1 MQKHIRIFCLIFC
14 LMYTVV
20 YSQQKQLQTVIL
32 RGSDPTDVLPVV
44 ALGEA
49 IHLSFDDLANLEEDY
64 YYYIEHYNKD
74 WSKSNLFQTEYISG
88 FDGQRIINYQNSFN
102 TLISYSNYTLTIPN
116 DQIRITKSG
125 HYKILIKNSQ
135 NELVLERK
143 FLVYEPLA
151 QIAGIVK
158 RPRKI
163 SLGNEQQRIEVRV
176 NINRNALIDFEQRT
190 SLSVIQNFQWS
201 TQKTFINPDF
211 QNSNQLIFNRDEIQF
226 YGQNEFLFFDTK
238 DIRSTNN
245 SVREISYQTPI
256 LMTLYTQRN
265 RQLLPYTYN
274 PDINGDFVIQ
284 TLQGTEPAIE
294 ADYLNVDFSLEN
306 VGDFNEVYIIGGFNN
321 FELNKESQL
330 QFDEQANVWKTRLLL
345 KQGIYNYLFVTK
357 NKEGAIDPSSINGS
371 FLTTENA
378 YQILFYYKDFDLNY
392 DRLIGYQKIYSSD
405 LGL

>member
-1 MQKHIRIFCLIFC
+1 M
-14 LMYTVV
+14 
-20 YSQQKQLQTVIL
+20 
-32 RGSDPTDVLPVV
+32 
-44 ALGEA
+44 
-49 IHLSFDDLANLEEDY
+49 
-64 YYYIEHYNKD
+64 
-74 WSKSNLFQTEYISG
+74 
-88 FDGQRIINYQNSFN
+88 
-102 TLISYSNYTLTIPN
+102 
-116 DQIRITKSG
+116 
-125 HYKILIKNSQ
+125 
-135 NELVLERK
+135 
-143 FLVYEPLA
+143 VYEPLA

-176 NINRNALIDFEQRT
+176 NINRNALINFEQRT
-190 SLSVIQNFQWS
+190 SLSIIQNFQWS
-201 TQKTFINPDF
+201 SQKTFINPDF

-238 DIRSTNN
+238 DMRSTNN

-330 QFDEQANVWKTRLLL
+330 QFDEQANIWKTRLLL

-357 NKEGAIDPSSINGS
+357 NKEGAIDPSRINGS

>member
-1 MQKHIRIFCLIFC
+1 MQKHIRILCLLFC

-44 ALGEA
+44 ALGES
-49 IHLSFDDLANLEEDY
+49 INLSFDDLANLEEDY

-190 SLSVIQNFQWS
+190 SLSIIQNFQWS

-245 SVREISYQTPI
+245 SVREISYETPI
-256 LMTLYTQRN
+256 LMTLFTQRN

-306 VGDFNEVYIIGGFNN
+306 VGDFNELYIIGGFNN

-330 QFDEQANVWKTRLLL
+330 QFDEKANVWKTRLLL

-357 NKEGAIDPSSINGS
+357 NKEGAIDASSINGS

>member
-1 MQKHIRIFCLIFC
+1 MQKHIRILCLLFC

-44 ALGEA
+44 ALGES

-163 SLGNEQQRIEVRV
+163 SFGNEQQRIEVRV

-190 SLSVIQNFQWS
+190 SLSIIQNFQWS

-245 SVREISYQTPI
+245 SVREISYETPI
-256 LMTLYTQRN
+256 LMTLFTQRN

-294 ADYLNVDFSLEN
+294 ADYINVNFSLEN

-330 QFDEQANVWKTRLLL
+330 QFDEKANIWKTRLLL

-357 NKEGAIDPSSINGS
+357 NKEGAIDASSINGS

>member
-1 MQKHIRIFCLIFC
+1 MQKHIRILCLIFC

-32 RGSDPTDVLPVV
+32 RGSDPTEVLPAV

-116 DQIRITKSG
+116 DKIRITKRG

-163 SLGNEQQRIEVRV
+163 SFGNEQQRIEVRV

-190 SLSVIQNFQWS
+190 SLSIIQNFQWS

-245 SVREISYQTPI
+245 SVREISYETPI

-284 TLQGTEPAIE
+284 TLQGTEPVIE
-294 ADYLNVDFSLEN
+294 ADYLNIDFSLEN
-306 VGDFNEVYIIGGFNN
+306 VGDFNEVYVIGGFNN

-330 QFDEQANVWKTRLLL
+330 QFDEQANIWKTRLLL

-357 NKEGAIDPSSINGS
+357 NKEGAIDASSINGS

>member
-1 MQKHIRIFCLIFC
+1 MQKHIRILCLLFC

-44 ALGEA
+44 ALGES
-49 IHLSFDDLANLEEDY
+49 INLSFDDLANLEEDY

-163 SLGNEQQRIEVRV
+163 SFGNEQQRIEVRV

-190 SLSVIQNFQWS
+190 SLSIIQNFQWS

-245 SVREISYQTPI
+245 SVREISYETPI
-256 LMTLYTQRN
+256 LMTLFTQRN

-306 VGDFNEVYIIGGFNN
+306 VGDFNELYIIGGFNN

-330 QFDEQANVWKTRLLL
+330 QFDEKANIWKTRLLL

-357 NKEGAIDPSSINGS
+357 NKEGAIDASSINGS

>member
-1 MQKHIRIFCLIFC
+1 M
-14 LMYTVV
+14 
-20 YSQQKQLQTVIL
+20 
-32 RGSDPTDVLPVV
+32 
-44 ALGEA
+44 
-49 IHLSFDDLANLEEDY
+49 
-64 YYYIEHYNKD
+64 
-74 WSKSNLFQTEYISG
+74 
-88 FDGQRIINYQNSFN
+88 
-102 TLISYSNYTLTIPN
+102 TIPN

-163 SLGNEQQRIEVRV
+163 SFGNEQQRIEVRV

-190 SLSVIQNFQWS
+190 SLSIIQNFQWS

-245 SVREISYQTPI
+245 SVREISYETPI

-294 ADYLNVDFSLEN
+294 ADYLNIDFSLEN

-330 QFDEQANVWKTRLLL
+330 QFDEKANIWKTRLLL

-357 NKEGAIDPSSINGS
+357 NKEGAINASSINGS

>member
-1 MQKHIRIFCLIFC
+1 
-14 LMYTVV
+14 MYTVV

-44 ALGEA
+44 ALGET

-74 WSKSNLFQTEYISG
+74 WSKSNLFQTEYITG

-163 SLGNEQQRIEVRV
+163 SFGNEQQRIEVRV

-190 SLSVIQNFQWS
+190 SLSIIQNFQWS

-226 YGQNEFLFFDTK
+226 YGQNEFLFFDAK

-245 SVREISYQTPI
+245 SVREISYETPI
-256 LMTLYTQRN
+256 LMTLFTQRN

-294 ADYLNVDFSLEN
+294 ADYLNIDFSLEN

-330 QFDEQANVWKTRLLL
+330 QFDEQANIWKTRLLL

-357 NKEGAIDPSSINGS
+357 NKEGAIDASSINGS

-405 LGL
+405 LGLWAFVLIFEPLSN

>member
-1 MQKHIRIFCLIFC
+1 MQKHIHIISLIFC
-14 LMYTVV
+14 LMYNVV

-32 RGSDPTDVLPVV
+32 KGSDQTDVLPVV

-49 IHLSFDDLANLEEDY
+49 IHLSFDDLATLEEDY

-151 QIAGIVK
+151 QIAGTVK

-163 SLGNEQQRIEVRV
+163 SLGNERQRIEVRV
-176 NINRNALIDFEQRT
+176 NINRNTLIDFEQRT
-190 SLSVIQNFQWS
+190 SLSIIQNFQWS
-201 TQKTFINPDF
+201 TIKTFISPDF

-245 SVREISYQTPI
+245 SVREISYETPI

-306 VGDFNEVYIIGGFNN
+306 VGNFNEVYIIGGFNN
-321 FELNKESQL
+321 FELNSGSQL
-330 QFDEQANVWKTRLLL
+330 QFDEQANIWKTRLLL

-357 NKEGAIDPSSINGS
+357 NKGGAIDASSINGS

-392 DRLIGYQKIYSSD
+392 DRVIGYQKIYSSD